1 MTKKFNIDEEP
12 NFEKLIYTDAEVQ
25 VMFGFNK
32 YKMRQIRSNGLI
44 QYLDTRPIKYTR
56 KMIRDFVAYIDKHPE
71 IITNQS
77 LKNGK
82 R

>member
-1 MTKKFNIDEEP
+1 MTKNFNIDQEP
-12 NFEKLIYTDAEVQ
+12 NLEKLIYTDAEVQ
-25 VMFGFNK
+25 QMLGLNK
-32 YKMRQIRSNGLI
+32 FKMRQIRSNGLI
-44 QYLDTRPIKYTR
+44 QFLDTRPIKYTR
-56 KMIRDFVAYIDKHPE
+56 KMIRDFVAYLDSHPE